1 MSGIYFPMKAQ
12 DHLAQEASQELKYLQ
27 ETESWLHQQLKRV

>member
-1 MSGIYFPMKAQ
+1 MSGIYFHMKAQ
-12 DHLAQEASQELKYLQ
+12 DHLAQEASQELKSSP